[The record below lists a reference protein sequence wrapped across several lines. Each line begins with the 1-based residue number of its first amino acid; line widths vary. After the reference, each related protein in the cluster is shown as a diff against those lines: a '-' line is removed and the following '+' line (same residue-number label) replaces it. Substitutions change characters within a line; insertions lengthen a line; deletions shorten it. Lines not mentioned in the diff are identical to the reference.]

1 MVNKDIASVFK
12 LTGQLMELHEENT
25 FKVRTYSNAAFQIS
39 RFSDPIEEMD
49 PDYYGTIP
57 GIGSSLIPK
66 LEELLD
72 TGRLKYW
79 KNGFKKLQLV

>member
-1 MVNKDIASVFK
+1 MLPFRLV
-12 LTGQLMELHEENT
+12 
-25 FKVRTYSNAAFQIS
+25 

-72 TGRLKYW
+72 TGRLKYLEEW
-79 KNGFKKLQLV
+79 IQKTPAGVIEMLQIKGLGPSKVRTIWV